1 MGAITGMAGFGLN
14 PDGRQAAVS
23 YILLKT
29 VYPGAKPMQNSR
41 FNIVAKYLL
50 IAMPFV
56 SALASGQDMSG
67 SFDGWRQ
74 VDNANWQIEN
84 GEFVATEGNGHLVTE
99 KSFQDFRIT
108 AEFYVDVPTA
118 NSGIY
123 FHITDVNQIR
133 DTTAYEANINDERP
147 DMEKSTGALV
157 NHMAPSEYIATA
169 GKWNTYDVTIQGDH
183 IVLILNGVTTV
194 DTHNTTHPDAGP
206 ISLQHLAGEVRFRN
220 VVIEEL

>member
-1 MGAITGMAGFGLN
+1 MLASKLKSAIAFALVATPLATAITYAEN
-14 PDGRQAAVS
+14 
-23 YILLKT
+23 
-29 VYPGAKPMQNSR
+29 
-41 FNIVAKYLL
+41 
-50 IAMPFV
+50 
-56 SALASGQDMSG
+56 MSG
-67 SFDGWRQ
+67 SFDGWHQ
-74 VDNANWQIEN
+74 VGNANWSIEN

-99 KSFQDFRIT
+99 KSYQDFRIT

-123 FHITDVNQIR
+123 FHITNLDQIR

-157 NHMAPSEYIATA
+157 NHQAPGKYIPTA

-183 IVLILNGVTTV
+183 IILILNGVTTV
-194 DTHNTTHPDAGP
+194 DTHNSTHPDAGP

-220 VVIEEL
+220 VDIEEL